1 MNYTWEITSEAQLH
15 FDFWSN
21 SNNKSILRKIE
32 KLVKEIDNSP
42 RIGIGKPE
50 LLKRDLSGYWSRRIN
65 SEHRFVYHIDD
76 KDMIITIVSLRF
88 HY

>member
-1 MNYTWEITSEAQLH
+1 MNYTWEITKEAQLQ
-15 FDFWSN
+15 FDFWLN
-21 SNNKSILRKIE
+21 SNNKSILKKIE

-65 SEHRFVYHIDD
+65 SEHRFVYHINDT
-76 KDMIITIVSLRF
+76 DMIITIVSLRF